1 MPEQTDTEKNP
12 ADNLIRQLK
21 VSDAIF
27 LATSLSS
34 GGLVT
39 T

>member
-1 MPEQTDTEKNP
+1 MPGTDRYGEKP